1 MQGFCETEAAVSPS
15 NAPPG
20 STSGG
25 EASERREIMQ
35 LRRSSIIRGFLL
47 VAAMSVVTAA
57 CGGGSGTTEQGASQ
71 APATPQTATTAP
83 ATSSADPLQGD
94 WRNESTCQD
103 SLRALRRR
111 LSDKEVLTS
120 KYVHGWEDLLFPW
133 GGEPTN
139 DDPCHGATGTRAFV
153 ARFAD
158 GNLALCDA
166 QTGGCDV
173 HATYKLVGDHSFAVE
188 DPEGNLCPCPATW
201 RFEIVGDLLT
211 IHVEPADPFT
221 VSTWE
226 ATPWARES

>member
-1 MQGFCETEAAVSPS
+1 VRLPKLRRRGR
-15 NAPPG
+15 PG
-20 STSGG
+20 
-25 EASERREIMQ
+25 ERREIMRV
-35 LRRSSIIRGFLL
+35 RRSSIVRGSLL
-47 VAAMSVVTAA
+47 ATAVSLVLAA
-57 CGGGSGTTEQGASQ
+57 CGGGGGTTGQVASS
-71 APATPQTATTAP
+71 APATPQAAPNPPATT
-83 ATSSADPLQGD
+83 SADPLQGD

-111 LSDKEVLTS
+111 LSDKEVLKN
-120 KYVHGWEDLLFPW
+120 KYVHGWKDVLSPW

-158 GNLALCDA
+158 GNLTLCDA

-173 HATYKLVGDHSFAVE
+173 HATYKLVGDHSFTIN
-188 DPEGNLCPCPATW
+188 DPSDNLCPCPATW
-201 RFEIVGDLLT
+201 DFEMVGDRLT

-226 ATPWARES
+226 AAPWTRET